1 MSSFGTSVFDNTKVF
16 QPRSTPLALTFQ
28 RPAGTHEA
36 FLDIGCS
43 IFCRKP
49 MKRCFGRSL
58 GTLLCTKAAIA
69 PRWNV
74 LRVKSKRV
82 ALPLTFRTNLI
93 YSLIVDN
100 VRKN

>member
-16 QPRSTPLALTFQ
+16 QQRSTPLALTFQ

-43 IFCRKP
+43 IFCQKP
-49 MKRCFGRSL
+49 MKRRSL
-58 GTLLCTKAAIA
+58 GTILCTKPAIA

-74 LRVKSKRV
+74 LRVKFETCGPAPNV
-82 ALPLTFRTNLI
+82 
-93 YSLIVDN
+93 VDL
-100 VRKN
+100 